1 MRMIIEESAI
11 ESFSILEEIA
21 WNRKTC
27 SVSFLDIHAE
37 TSEIIASFQA
47 LSYRRPK
54 LKKVGIYTIITLKNL
69 HQPLTEESCQQILNQ
84 YVHGIGWDDLQSISF
99 WEITPD
105 SLHLHIIFNRVTP
118 TGKLIDLACLGA
130 DWKQYELLQRCCSQ
144 VVQKSLSQWDQ
155 GKLNSSSRVGIKISV

>member
-27 SVSFLDIHAE
+27 SVRFLDIHAE

-69 HQPLTEESCQQILNQ
+69 HQPLTEASCQEILNQ

-99 WEITPD
+99 LEITSD
-105 SLHLHIIFNRVTP
+105 SFHLHIIFNRVTP
-118 TGKLIDLACLGA
+118 SGKLIDLACLGA
-130 DWKQYELLQRCCSQ
+130 DWKQYELLQGCCSQ
-144 VVQKSLSQWDQ
+144 AVQKSLSQWYQ
-155 GKLNSSSRVGIKISV
+155 EKLNSSARAGMKISV